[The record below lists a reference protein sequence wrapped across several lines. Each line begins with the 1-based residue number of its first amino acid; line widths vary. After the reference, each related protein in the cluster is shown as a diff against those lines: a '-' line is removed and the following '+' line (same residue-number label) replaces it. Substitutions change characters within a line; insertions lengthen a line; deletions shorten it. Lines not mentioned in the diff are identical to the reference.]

1 MSGDKSEGIK
11 MSKGQQTLHFNK
23 TVQTP
28 KGILYVYILKR
39 RTIKQI
45 TVDDGSKAMEQDL
58 LCNEEVAAAV
68 GGKAIQ

>member
-28 KGILYVYILKR
+28 KVILYVLILKR
-39 RTIKQI
+39 QMVEQI
-45 TVDDGSKAMEQDL
+45 AVNVESKSMEQEL
-58 LCNEEVAAAV
+58 LC
-68 GGKAIQ
+68 K